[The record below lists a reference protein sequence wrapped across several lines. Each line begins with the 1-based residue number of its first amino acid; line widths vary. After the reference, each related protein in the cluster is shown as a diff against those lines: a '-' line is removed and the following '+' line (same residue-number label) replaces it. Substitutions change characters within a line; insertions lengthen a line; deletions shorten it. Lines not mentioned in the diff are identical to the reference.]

1 MNFEEAVMS
10 LITNGGLAKSAYI
23 EAIRAA
29 KEGRFEEVED
39 FWTEANEAFEEAH
52 KTHFEMLGAGTEANT
67 PMEKM
72 LLIHAE
78 DQLNSAEIFK
88 VVSEEM
94 VDLYKALK
102 AEI

>member
-10 LITNGGLAKSAYI
+10 LITNGGMAKSAYI
-23 EAIRAA
+23 ETIRAA
-29 KEGRFEEVED
+29 KEGRYEEVEAL
-39 FWTEANEAFEEAH
+39 WSEANEAFEEAH
-52 KTHFEMLGAGTEANT
+52 KTHFEMLGEGVEANT

-94 VDLYKALK
+94 VDLYKTVNSK
-102 AEI
+102 